1 MFCELTQS
9 PQKQQHLNATR
20 LHLVTKVRPA
30 YCVGYSSSY
39 MFKISAEQLLQL
51 FCYCSRT
58 SMQTVPGTSRT
69 PRAFSHKR
77 LIFSGSRVLRRTYGL
92 PCWLICLLVNQG
104 LHMRPRLSERL
115 CAPTLPIYCESSLHR
130 LKQSWLRCFRFKK
143 EVEQSQLSRLLAP
156 SSSHAERDIPQ
167 RHRLLFLTLTINYY

>member
-1 MFCELTQS
+1 MFCELTQE
-9 PQKQQHLNATR
+9 NASQITTLECNTSAPR
-20 LHLVTKVRPA
+20 DKDA
-30 YCVGYSSSY
+30 VGYLFSY
-39 MFKISAEQLLQL
+39 VFILSLEQRLRL

-69 PRAFSHKR
+69 PHAHSHKR
-77 LIFSGSRVLRRTYGL
+77 LIFSRSSVLRRTYGP

-115 CAPTLPIYCESSLHR
+115 CAPILPIYCESSLHR

-156 SSSHAERDIPQ
+156 STSHAE
-167 RHRLLFLTLTINYY
+167 